1 MTTDVVEEETHLT
14 LPAATVEGGRLRFAS
29 PGDADQALRLGAF
42 NLAVPED
49 LDVSAGL
56 AFCRTFYQPATG
68 EPGDRHRGHRE
79 HGHPESKLGYE
90 DRPDQVE
97 QLQLES
103 FLWRRYLPDEVTAV
117 LRRMRELT
125 LDTLY
130 GVFDAAGIPEEDR
143 ELVTGGARQDTGL
156 CYTTV
161 NHYRTGLSD
170 RAGIVEHSDSGFIT
184 TICTD
189 QPGYEILHEG
199 RWTPVR
205 ERAGHFTVNLG
216 DAFRVLTRKLPRP
229 VTAVYHRVPELPSDA
244 DTPDRSSFTI
254 YMGPRYD
261 MFLYQYDTEGRLR
274 RFQDFRAFSVEK
286 AGKLGYEFHSRV

>member
-1 MTTDVVEEETHLT
+1 MTTHVVEEETHLT
-14 LPAATVEGGRLRFAS
+14 LPAAAVEAGRLRFAS
-29 PGDADQALRLGAF
+29 AGDADQALRLGAF

-49 LDVSAGL
+49 LDVTAGL
-56 AFCRTFYQPATG
+56 AFCRSFYKPATDDH
-68 EPGDRHRGHRE
+68 DRHHGHRE
-79 HGHPESKLGYE
+79 HGHPDSKLGYE

-103 FLWRRYLPDEVTAV
+103 FLWQRYLPGEVTAT

-130 GVFDAAGIPEEDR
+130 GVFDAIGIPEEDR
-143 ELVTGGARQDTGL
+143 ELVTGGAREDKGL

-161 NHYRTGLSD
+161 NHYRAGLSD

-199 RWTPVR
+199 RWLPVR

-229 VTAVYHRVPELPSDA
+229 ATAVYHRVPELRPDA
-244 DTPDRSSFTI
+244 GAPDRSSFTI

-261 MFLYQYDTEGRLR
+261 MSLYQYDTEGELR
-274 RFQDFRAFSVEK
+274 EFQGFREFSVEK
-286 AGKLGYEFHSRV
+286 AGKLGYEFHSRI